1 MFDRFCQVAPVS
13 VLGMISVRW
22 CFSDAIIDEIFEAE
36 RDSQYTR
43 DLTFSACVELLAEVA
58 LYGTPSV
65 NAAIKNVTDSLPV
78 STSAIYQKLR
88 NVEPQVCEALISV
101 PAARAA
107 RLIKGFKATRAQP
120 ISKYRL
126 KIVDGNYLQRS
137 ERRIAELR
145 DSTIAAIPGM
155 AMVVYDYAT
164 DLITH
169 AALDENGH
177 ASESSKFKELP
188 KFLSKDDLLMGDR
201 RYCSLKL
208 FEIVESCEAKF
219 LIRKTKNLVLTF
231 DEVKKCKG
239 QCKTGQVEY
248 GSATLSDGRK
258 VFAIIIKRKKPAK
271 DGTKEV
277 ILLTN
282 LTIGSRLAVKLADLY
297 LERWKIEEAFR
308 QLTEYLSCEVKTL
321 GYPRAALL
329 AFSLAVTAYNCMRC
343 VKGAMAFRFGTEHV
357 DENLS
362 MYHLGLHLKQTI
374 PGALIALDESDWC
387 MVDQMSPTEV
397 VIKMKEIAG
406 NICFD
411 KFRKDR
417 RSKPKTPRQPARR
430 RQHVHAATAKILA
443 DRKKKS

>member
-1 MFDRFCQVAPVS
+1 MQ
-13 VLGMISVRW
+13 
-22 CFSDAIIDEIFEAE
+22 
-36 RDSQYTR
+36 
-43 DLTFSACVELLAEVA
+43 
-58 LYGTPSV
+58 
-65 NAAIKNVTDSLPV
+65 
-78 STSAIYQKLR
+78 
-88 NVEPQVCEALISV
+88 
-101 PAARAA
+101 
-107 RLIKGFKATRAQP
+107 
-120 ISKYRL
+120 
-126 KIVDGNYLQRS
+126 
-137 ERRIAELR
+137 
-145 DSTIAAIPGM
+145 
-155 AMVVYDYAT
+155 
-164 DLITH
+164 
-169 AALDENGH
+169 
-177 ASESSKFKELP
+177 
-188 KFLSKDDLLMGDR
+188 
-201 RYCSLKL
+201 LKL

-411 KFRKDR
+411 RFRKDR
-417 RSKPKTPRQPARR
+417 RSKPRRHANRQGVVSMFMRPQPRSWP
-430 RQHVHAATAKILA
+430 TAKRNHENALQNHLQRAETPIPLERQGAVPQRNANALARSLLVIGYVLILPVWSFLCQCWHTFFA
-443 DRKKKS
+443 I